1 MKNKKSIELLFYEQK
16 WFKLVFLFSFFGWL
30 LYNSFIPYE
39 INKNELLELDL
50 TVTEKFESSGRTNPI
65 KISFSTKEFS
75 NKFGIY
81 VGGTFGRWTE
91 VTNCLE
97 KNRKIKVKIHKDNK
111 LKLNKVSKVIPI
123 YYLYS
128 NKSGLIFNE
137 EQFNQGEKNSNNRY
151 IVFCIII
158 FIFCLWGIL
167 KN

>member
-30 LYNSFIPYE
+30 FYNSFIPYE

-50 TVTEKFESSGRTNPI
+50 TVKEKFESSGRTNPI

-81 VGGTFGRWTE
+81 AGGTFGRWTE
-91 VTNCLE
+91 VTNSLE
-97 KNRKIKVKIHKDNK
+97 KNRKIKVKIHKKDKPK
-111 LKLNKVSKVIPI
+111 LKKGNKVIPI
-123 YYLYS
+123 YYLFGDE
-128 NKSGLIFNE
+128 SGLIFNE
-137 EQFNQGEKNSNNRY
+137 EQFNQGEKNSNSRY